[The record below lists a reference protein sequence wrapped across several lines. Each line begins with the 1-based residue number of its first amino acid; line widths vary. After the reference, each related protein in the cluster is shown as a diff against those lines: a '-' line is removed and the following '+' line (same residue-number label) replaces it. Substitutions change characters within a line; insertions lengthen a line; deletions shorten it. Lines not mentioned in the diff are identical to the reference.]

1 MLRAQI
7 TTLIAVSM
15 VLATG
20 CQSPQYADRMAAG
33 GALGGAG
40 IGAIVGNQTGNS
52 AEGALVGAALG
63 AITGS
68 VVGDQMDQLAAQNRA
83 AIANQMGRQVAPGA
97 ATIPEV
103 ISMHQ
108 AGVDPQLIRSYI
120 DTSGIAAP
128 LSANDVIALH
138 QQGIPTEII
147 QTMQNVSN
155 RPPVQAASAQ
165 VPQQTVIVHDPFYP
179 PPIYCGPP
187 GWHRVHRC
195 GPPPGRVAWG
205 ISVGL

>member
-1 MLRAQI
+1 MIRTSLLLTA
-7 TTLIAVSM
+7 
-15 VLATG
+15 LALAAG
-20 CQSPQYADRMAAG
+20 CQSPHYADRMAAG

-68 VVGDQMDQLAAQNRA
+68 VVGDQMDELAAQNRA
-83 AIANQMGRQVAPGA
+83 AIASQMGRQVAPGA

-108 AGVDPQLIRSYI
+108 AGVDPQLISSYVQ
-120 DTSGIAAP
+120 TSGVAAP

-138 QQGIPTEII
+138 QQGVPTGVI

-155 RPPVQAASAQ
+155 QPRVQQASTAPPPS
-165 VPQQTVIVHDPFYP
+165 TVIVHEPYYP

-187 GWHRVHRC
+187 GWHRVHRHC
-195 GPPPGRVAWG
+195 PPPGRVAWG
-205 ISVGL
+205 VSVGL